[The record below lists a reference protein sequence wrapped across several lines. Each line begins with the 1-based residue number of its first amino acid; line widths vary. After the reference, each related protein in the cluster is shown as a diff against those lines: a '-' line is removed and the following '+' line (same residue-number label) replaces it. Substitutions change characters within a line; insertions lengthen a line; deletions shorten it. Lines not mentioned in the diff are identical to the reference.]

1 MMSDGALSQDEI
13 EALLKGA
20 DDAFGGG
27 TDAAAGNSGGNNVDK
42 QLFNEAAKLI
52 AENQAFSLSSIS
64 TKTASITNITT
75 TVGDVNNLHQMLSG
89 KMIEAKVGYTGSIN
103 GNVYYFM
110 GENEAL
116 AVASLM
122 MGQKEAALNDMVAQV
137 LKEAFSQMVGVSDS
151 ALSSRFGGSFT
162 NSPIETSILEDA
174 FGINIPGP
182 LAIVSGNLS
191 IEGEIDN
198 APYVF
203 ALELPLLQS
212 LLSSASNNAAS
223 SSPPASSGGNAG
235 GGAANSNPMA
245 GLVDNQAFDS
255 GPQLGVQH
263 AEFNSLMPA
272 SDVQGTGNI
281 GLLMDV
287 TMNMT
292 VELGRAT
299 MTIRDILG
307 LGEGSIIELQKLAGE
322 PVDLLVN
329 GKLIAK
335 GEVVVIDENFGVRVT
350 DIINPMDRLTNKPR

>member
-20 DDAFGGG
+20 DEAFGGD
-27 TDAAAGNSGGNNVDK
+27 TAPKASSNGGGNVDK
-42 QLFNEAAKLI
+42 QLFNEAAKMI

-64 TKTASITNITT
+64 TKTVSITNITT

-89 KMIEAKVGYTGSIN
+89 KMVEAKVGYTGSIN

-116 AVASLM
+116 IVASLM
-122 MGQKEAALNDMVAQV
+122 MGQKEAALNDMVSQV

-174 FGINIPGP
+174 FSINIPGP
-182 LAIVSGNLS
+182 LAIVSGSLS
-191 IEGEIDN
+191 IEGEVEN

-212 LLSSASNNAAS
+212 LLGSASNNTAA
-223 SSPPASSGGNAG
+223 PAAGGNTTNAG
-235 GGAANSNPMA
+235 TSSNNSMA

>member
-20 DDAFGGG
+20 DEAFGGD
-27 TDAAAGNSGGNNVDK
+27 TAPKASSNGGGNVDK
-42 QLFNEAAKLI
+42 QLFNEAAKMI

-64 TKTASITNITT
+64 TKTVSITNITT

-116 AVASLM
+116 IVASLM

-212 LLSSASNNAAS
+212 LLSSASSSAASSSAPASSAGNAAS
-223 SSPPASSGGNAG
+223 SNSPMG
-235 GGAANSNPMA
+235 

>member
-20 DDAFGGG
+20 DEAFGGDSAPKASNGG
-27 TDAAAGNSGGNNVDK
+27 TVDK

-64 TKTASITNITT
+64 TKTVSITNITT

-89 KMIEAKVGYTGSIN
+89 KMIEAKVGYTGSIT

-116 AVASLM
+116 IVASLM

-174 FGINIPGP
+174 FSINIPGP
-182 LAIVSGNLS
+182 LAIVSGSLS
-191 IEGEIDN
+191 IEGEVEN

-203 ALELPLLQS
+203 A
-212 LLSSASNNAAS
+212 
-223 SSPPASSGGNAG
+223 
-235 GGAANSNPMA
+235 
-245 GLVDNQAFDS
+245 FT
-255 GPQLGVQH
+255 
-263 AEFNSLMPA
+263 FY
-272 SDVQGTGNI
+272 
-281 GLLMDV
+281 
-287 TMNMT
+287 
-292 VELGRAT
+292 
-299 MTIRDILG
+299 
-307 LGEGSIIELQKLAGE
+307 
-322 PVDLLVN
+322 
-329 GKLIAK
+329 
-335 GEVVVIDENFGVRVT
+335 
-350 DIINPMDRLTNKPR
+350 

>member
-20 DDAFGGG
+20 DEAFGG
-27 TDAAAGNSGGNNVDK
+27 DSKASSNGGGNVDK
-42 QLFNEAAKLI
+42 QLFNEAAKMI

-64 TKTASITNITT
+64 TKTVSITNITT

-89 KMIEAKVGYTGSIN
+89 KMIEAKVGYTGSIT

-116 AVASLM
+116 IVASLM

-174 FGINIPGP
+174 FSINIPGP
-182 LAIVSGNLS
+182 LAIVSGSLS
-191 IEGEIDN
+191 IEGEVEN

-212 LLSSASNNAAS
+212 LLSSASSSSQASASNAAAANTNS
-223 SSPPASSGGNAG
+223 AASGGN
-235 GGAANSNPMA
+235 SMA

>member
-20 DDAFGGG
+20 DEAFGG
-27 TDAAAGNSGGNNVDK
+27 DSKASSNGGGNVDK
-42 QLFNEAAKLI
+42 QLFNEAAKMI

-64 TKTASITNITT
+64 TKTVSITNITT

-89 KMIEAKVGYTGSIN
+89 KMIEAKVGYTGSIT

-116 AVASLM
+116 IVASLM

-174 FGINIPGP
+174 FSINIPGP
-182 LAIVSGNLS
+182 LAIVSGSLS
-191 IEGEIDN
+191 IEGEVEN

-212 LLSSASNNAAS
+212 LLGSASSSSQAPASNAAASSASSSAA
-223 SSPPASSGGNAG
+223 
-235 GGAANSNPMA
+235 SNPMA

>member
-1 MMSDGALSQDEI
+1 
-13 EALLKGA
+13 
-20 DDAFGGG
+20 
-27 TDAAAGNSGGNNVDK
+27 
-42 QLFNEAAKLI
+42 
-52 AENQAFSLSSIS
+52 
-64 TKTASITNITT
+64 
-75 TVGDVNNLHQMLSG
+75 MLSG
-89 KMIEAKVGYTGSIN
+89 KMIEAKVGYTGSIS

-191 IEGEIDN
+191 IEGETS
-198 APYVF
+198 AP
-203 ALELPLLQS
+203 A
-212 LLSSASNNAAS
+212 SSAGNAAS
-223 SSPPASSGGNAG
+223 SNSPMG
-235 GGAANSNPMA
+235 

>member
-20 DDAFGGG
+20 DEAFGGD
-27 TDAAAGNSGGNNVDK
+27 TAPKASSNGGGNVDK
-42 QLFNEAAKLI
+42 QLFNEAAKMI

-64 TKTASITNITT
+64 TKTVSITNITT

-89 KMIEAKVGYTGSIN
+89 KMVEAKVGYTGSIN

-116 AVASLM
+116 IVASLM
-122 MGQKEAALNDMVAQV
+122 MGQKEAALNDMVSQV

-174 FGINIPGP
+174 FSINIPGP
-182 LAIVSGNLS
+182 LAIVSGSLS
-191 IEGEIDN
+191 IEGEVEN

-212 LLSSASNNAAS
+212 LIGSASNNTAA
-223 SSPPASSGGNAG
+223 PAAGGNTANAG
-235 GGAANSNPMA
+235 TSANNSMA

>member
-20 DDAFGGG
+20 DEAFGGDSAPKASNGG
-27 TDAAAGNSGGNNVDK
+27 TVDK

-64 TKTASITNITT
+64 TKTVSITNITT

-116 AVASLM
+116 IVASLM

-174 FGINIPGP
+174 FSINIPGS
-182 LAIVSGNLS
+182 LAIVSGSLS
-191 IEGEIDN
+191 IEGEVEN

-212 LLSSASNNAAS
+212 LLSSASNTAAAPTASASTSSNSAS
-223 SSPPASSGGNAG
+223 SN
-235 GGAANSNPMA
+235 NSMA
-245 GLVDNQAFDS
+245 GLADSQAFDA

>member
-1 MMSDGALSQDEI
+1 MSDGALSQDEI

-20 DDAFGGG
+20 DEAFGGDSAPKASNGG
-27 TDAAAGNSGGNNVDK
+27 TVDK

-64 TKTASITNITT
+64 TKTVSITNITT

-116 AVASLM
+116 IVASLM

-174 FGINIPGP
+174 FSINIPGS
-182 LAIVSGNLS
+182 LAIVSGSLS
-191 IEGEIDN
+191 IEGEVEN

-212 LLSSASNNAAS
+212 LLSSASNTAAAPTASANTSSNTAS
-223 SSPPASSGGNAG
+223 SNNSMSGH
-235 GGAANSNPMA
+235 S
-245 GLVDNQAFDS
+245 DNQSFDS

-350 DIINPMDRLTNKPR
+350 DIINPMDRLTNKPRSYK

>member
-20 DDAFGGG
+20 DEAFGG
-27 TDAAAGNSGGNNVDK
+27 DSKASSNGGGNVDK
-42 QLFNEAAKLI
+42 QLFNEAAKMI

-64 TKTASITNITT
+64 TKSVSITNITT

-89 KMIEAKVGYTGSIN
+89 KMIEAKVGYTGSIT

-116 AVASLM
+116 IVASLM

-174 FGINIPGP
+174 FSINIPGP
-182 LAIVSGNLS
+182 LAIVSGSLS
-191 IEGEIDN
+191 IEGEVEN

-212 LLSSASNNAAS
+212 LLSSASSSSQAPASNAAVSNTNNAAS
-223 SSPPASSGGNAG
+223 GG
-235 GGAANSNPMA
+235 NPMA

>member
-13 EALLKGA
+13 EALLKGT
-20 DDAFGGG
+20 DEAFGGDNG
-27 TDAAAGNSGGNNVDK
+27 AAKTSGNGGGNIDK
-42 QLFNEAAKLI
+42 QLFNEAAKMI

-64 TKTASITNITT
+64 TKTVTITNITT

-89 KMIEAKVGYTGSIN
+89 KMIEAKVGYTGSIT

-116 AVASLM
+116 IVASLM
-122 MGQKEAALNDMVAQV
+122 MGQKEEALNDMVSQV

-151 ALSSRFGGSFT
+151 ALSSRFGGNFT
-162 NSPIETSILEDA
+162 NSPIETSIFEDA
-174 FGINIPGP
+174 FGINIQGP
-182 LAIVSGNLS
+182 LAIVSGSLT
-191 IEGEIDN
+191 IEGEVEN

-212 LLSSASNNAAS
+212 LLGSSSAGNASNNSQADNS
-223 SSPPASSGGNAG
+223 MSG
-235 GGAANSNPMA
+235 
-245 GLVDNQAFDS
+245 LLDNQAFDS
-255 GPQLGVQH
+255 SPQLGVQH

-350 DIINPMDRLTNKPR
+350 DIINPMERLTNKPR

>member
-20 DDAFGGG
+20 DEAFGGDSAPKASNGG
-27 TDAAAGNSGGNNVDK
+27 TVDK

-64 TKTASITNITT
+64 TKTVSITNITT

-89 KMIEAKVGYTGSIN
+89 KMIEAKVGYTGSIT

-116 AVASLM
+116 IVASLM

-174 FGINIPGP
+174 FSINIPGP
-182 LAIVSGNLS
+182 LAIVSGSLS
-191 IEGEIDN
+191 IEGEVEN

-212 LLSSASNNAAS
+212 LLSSASSSSQAPASNAAAANTNS
-223 SSPPASSGGNAG
+223 AASGGN
-235 GGAANSNPMA
+235 SMA

>member
-1 MMSDGALSQDEI
+1 MSDGALSQDEI

-20 DDAFGGG
+20 DDAFGGS
-27 TDAAAGNSGGNNVDK
+27 DASAGNSGSTVDK

-89 KMIEAKVGYTGSIN
+89 KMIEAKVGYTGSIS

-212 LLSSASNNAAS
+212 LLSSASSSATSSSAPASSAGNAAS
-223 SSPPASSGGNAG
+223 SNSPMG
-235 GGAANSNPMA
+235 

>member
-20 DDAFGGG
+20 DEAFGG
-27 TDAAAGNSGGNNVDK
+27 DSKASSNGGGNVDK
-42 QLFNEAAKLI
+42 QLFNEAAKMI

-64 TKTASITNITT
+64 TKTVSITNITT

-89 KMIEAKVGYTGSIN
+89 KMIEAKVGYTGSIT

-116 AVASLM
+116 IVASLM
-122 MGQKEAALNDMVAQV
+122 MGQKEAALNDMVSQV

-174 FGINIPGP
+174 FSINIPGP
-182 LAIVSGNLS
+182 LAIVSGSLS
-191 IEGEIDN
+191 IEGEVEN
-198 APYVF
+198 APDVF

-212 LLSSASNNAAS
+212 ILGSASNNTAA
-223 SSPPASSGGNAG
+223 PVAGGNTANAG
-235 GGAANSNPMA
+235 TSSNNSMA

>member
-20 DDAFGGG
+20 DEAFGGDSAPKASNGG
-27 TDAAAGNSGGNNVDK
+27 TVDK

-64 TKTASITNITT
+64 TKTVSITNITT

-116 AVASLM
+116 IVASLM

-174 FGINIPGP
+174 FSINIPGS
-182 LAIVSGNLS
+182 LAIVSGSLS
-191 IEGEIDN
+191 IEGEVEN

-212 LLSSASNNAAS
+212 LLSSASNTAAAPTASANTSSNTAS
-223 SSPPASSGGNAG
+223 SNNSMSGH
-235 GGAANSNPMA
+235 S
-245 GLVDNQAFDS
+245 DNQSFDS

>member
-20 DDAFGGG
+20 DEAFGGD
-27 TDAAAGNSGGNNVDK
+27 TAPKASSNGGGNVDK
-42 QLFNEAAKLI
+42 QLFNEAAKMI

-64 TKTASITNITT
+64 TKTVSITNITT

-89 KMIEAKVGYTGSIN
+89 KMVEAKVGYTGSIN

-116 AVASLM
+116 IVASLM

-212 LLSSASNNAAS
+212 LLSSASSSAASSSAPASSAGNAAS
-223 SSPPASSGGNAG
+223 SNSPMG
-235 GGAANSNPMA
+235 

>member
-1 MMSDGALSQDEI
+1 MSDGALSQDEI

-20 DDAFGGG
+20 DEAFGGDSAPKASNGG
-27 TDAAAGNSGGNNVDK
+27 TVDK

-64 TKTASITNITT
+64 TKTVSITNITT

-116 AVASLM
+116 IVASLM

-174 FGINIPGP
+174 FSINIPGS
-182 LAIVSGNLS
+182 LAIVSGSLS
-191 IEGEIDN
+191 IEGEVEN

-212 LLSSASNNAAS
+212 LLSSASNTAAAPTASANTSSNTAS
-223 SSPPASSGGNAG
+223 SNNSMSGH
-235 GGAANSNPMA
+235 S
-245 GLVDNQAFDS
+245 DNQSFDS

>member
-20 DDAFGGG
+20 DEAFGGDSAPKASNGG
-27 TDAAAGNSGGNNVDK
+27 TVDK

-64 TKTASITNITT
+64 TKTVSITNITT

-116 AVASLM
+116 IVASLM

-174 FGINIPGP
+174 FSINIPGS
-182 LAIVSGNLS
+182 LAIVSGSLS
-191 IEGEIDN
+191 IEGEVEN

-212 LLSSASNNAAS
+212 LLSSASNTAAAPTASANTSSNTAS
-223 SSPPASSGGNAG
+223 SNNSMSGH
-235 GGAANSNPMA
+235 S
-245 GLVDNQAFDS
+245 DNQSFDS
-255 GPQLGVQH
+255 GSQLGVQH

>member
-20 DDAFGGG
+20 DDAFGGESAP
-27 TDAAAGNSGGNNVDK
+27 TNNGGGNVDK

-64 TKTASITNITT
+64 TKSASITNITT
-75 TVGDVNNLHQMLSG
+75 TLGDVNNLHQMLSG
-89 KMIEAKVGYTGSIN
+89 KVIEAKVGYSGSIK
-103 GNVYYFM
+103 GNVYYYM

-116 AVASLM
+116 AISSLM
-122 MGQKEAALNDMVAQV
+122 MGQKEEALNDMVSQV
-137 LKEAFSQMVGVSDS
+137 LKEAFSQMIGVSDN

-162 NSPIETSILEDA
+162 NSPIETSILDDA
-174 FGINIPGP
+174 NSINIPGS
-182 LAIVSGNLS
+182 LAIVSGSLT
-191 IEGEIDN
+191 IEGEVEN

-203 ALELPLLQS
+203 ALELPLLQG
-212 LLSSASNNAAS
+212 LLGSSSNASNGAANGGASNNS
-223 SSPPASSGGNAG
+223 LNDLMGGLD
-235 GGAANSNPMA
+235 S
-245 GLVDNQAFDS
+245 QSFDS
-255 GPQLGVQH
+255 SNQLGVQQ

-329 GKLIAK
+329 GKLIAR

>member
-20 DDAFGGG
+20 DEAFGG
-27 TDAAAGNSGGNNVDK
+27 DSKASSNGGGNVDK
-42 QLFNEAAKLI
+42 QLFNEAAKMI

-64 TKTASITNITT
+64 TKSVSITNITT

-89 KMIEAKVGYTGSIN
+89 KMIEAKVGYTGSIT

-116 AVASLM
+116 IVASLM

-162 NSPIETSILEDA
+162 NAPIETSILEDA
-174 FGINIPGP
+174 FSINIQGP
-182 LAIVSGNLS
+182 LAIVSGSLS
-191 IEGEIDN
+191 IEGEVDG

-212 LLSSASNNAAS
+212 LLSSASNNSAAPAAS
-223 SSPPASSGGNAG
+223 GNAP
-235 GGAANSNPMA
+235 ANNAMS

>member
-20 DDAFGGG
+20 DEAFGG
-27 TDAAAGNSGGNNVDK
+27 DSKASSNGGGNVDK
-42 QLFNEAAKLI
+42 QLFNEAAKMI

-64 TKTASITNITT
+64 TKTVSITNITT

-89 KMIEAKVGYTGSIN
+89 KMIEAKVGYTGSIT

-116 AVASLM
+116 IVASLM

-174 FGINIPGP
+174 FSINIPGP
-182 LAIVSGNLS
+182 LAIVSGSLS
-191 IEGEIDN
+191 IEGEVEN

-212 LLSSASNNAAS
+212 LLSSASSSSQAPASNAAAANTNS
-223 SSPPASSGGNAG
+223 AASGGN
-235 GGAANSNPMA
+235 SMA

-350 DIINPMDRLTNKPR
+350 DIINPMDRITNKPR

>member
-20 DDAFGGG
+20 DEAFVGDTAPKASSNGGG
-27 TDAAAGNSGGNNVDK
+27 NVDK
-42 QLFNEAAKLI
+42 QLFNEAAKMI

-64 TKTASITNITT
+64 TKTVSITNITT

-89 KMIEAKVGYTGSIN
+89 KMVEAKVGYTGSIN

-116 AVASLM
+116 VVASLM
-122 MGQKEAALNDMVAQV
+122 MGQKEAALNDMVSQV

-174 FGINIPGP
+174 FSINIPGP
-182 LAIVSGNLS
+182 LAIVSGSLS
-191 IEGEIDN
+191 IEGEVDN

-212 LLSSASNNAAS
+212 LIGSASNNAAA
-223 SSPPASSGGNAG
+223 PAAGGNASNA
-235 GGAANSNPMA
+235 GASANNSMA

>member
-20 DDAFGGG
+20 DEAFGGD
-27 TDAAAGNSGGNNVDK
+27 TAPKASSNGGGNVDK
-42 QLFNEAAKLI
+42 QLFNEAAKMI

-64 TKTASITNITT
+64 TKTVSITNITT

-89 KMIEAKVGYTGSIN
+89 KMVEAKVGYTGSIN

-116 AVASLM
+116 IVASLM
-122 MGQKEAALNDMVAQV
+122 MGQKEAALNDMVSQV

-174 FGINIPGP
+174 FSINIPGP
-182 LAIVSGNLS
+182 LAIVSGSLS
-191 IEGEIDN
+191 IEGEVEN

-212 LLSSASNNAAS
+212 LLGSASNNTAA
-223 SSPPASSGGNAG
+223 PVAGGNTANAG
-235 GGAANSNPMA
+235 TSSNNSMA

>member
-20 DDAFGGG
+20 DEAFGGD
-27 TDAAAGNSGGNNVDK
+27 TAPKASSNGGGNVDK
-42 QLFNEAAKLI
+42 QLFNEAAKMT

-64 TKTASITNITT
+64 TKTVSITNITT

-89 KMIEAKVGYTGSIN
+89 KMVEAKVGYTGSIN

-116 AVASLM
+116 VVASLM
-122 MGQKEAALNDMVAQV
+122 MGQKEAALNDMVSQV

-174 FGINIPGP
+174 FSINIPGP
-182 LAIVSGNLS
+182 LAIVSGSLS
-191 IEGEIDN
+191 IEGEVDN

-212 LLSSASNNAAS
+212 LIGSASNNAAA
-223 SSPPASSGGNAG
+223 PAAGGNASNA
-235 GGAANSNPMA
+235 GASANNSMA

>member
-1 MMSDGALSQDEI
+1 MMSDGVLSQDEI

-20 DDAFGGG
+20 DEAFGGD
-27 TDAAAGNSGGNNVDK
+27 TAPKASSNGGGNVDK
-42 QLFNEAAKLI
+42 QLFNEAAKMI

-64 TKTASITNITT
+64 TKTVSITNITT

-89 KMIEAKVGYTGSIN
+89 KMVEAKVGYTGSIN

-116 AVASLM
+116 VVASLM
-122 MGQKEAALNDMVAQV
+122 MGQKEAALNDMVSQV

-174 FGINIPGP
+174 FSINIPGP
-182 LAIVSGNLS
+182 LAIVSGSLS
-191 IEGEIDN
+191 IEGEVDN

-212 LLSSASNNAAS
+212 LIGSASNNAAA
-223 SSPPASSGGNAG
+223 PAAGGNASNA
-235 GGAANSNPMA
+235 GASANNSMA

>member
-20 DDAFGGG
+20 DEAFGG
-27 TDAAAGNSGGNNVDK
+27 DSKASSNGGGNVDK
-42 QLFNEAAKLI
+42 QLFNEAAKMI

-64 TKTASITNITT
+64 TKTVSITNITT

-89 KMIEAKVGYTGSIN
+89 KMIEAKVGYTGSIT

-116 AVASLM
+116 IVASLM

-174 FGINIPGP
+174 FSINIPGP
-182 LAIVSGNLS
+182 LAIVSGSLS
-191 IEGEIDN
+191 IEGEVEN

-212 LLSSASNNAAS
+212 LLSSASSSSQAPASNAAATNTNS
-223 SSPPASSGGNAG
+223 AASGGN
-235 GGAANSNPMA
+235 SMA

>member
-20 DDAFGGG
+20 DEAFGG
-27 TDAAAGNSGGNNVDK
+27 DSKASSNGGGNVDK
-42 QLFNEAAKLI
+42 QLFNEAAKMI

-64 TKTASITNITT
+64 TKSVSITNITT

-89 KMIEAKVGYTGSIN
+89 KMIEAKVGYTGSIT

-116 AVASLM
+116 IVASLM

-174 FGINIPGP
+174 FSINIPGP
-182 LAIVSGNLS
+182 LAIVSGSLS
-191 IEGEIDN
+191 IEGEVEN

-212 LLSSASNNAAS
+212 LLSSASSSSQAPASNAAASNTNNAAS
-223 SSPPASSGGNAG
+223 GG
-235 GGAANSNPMA
+235 NPMA

>member
-27 TDAAAGNSGGNNVDK
+27 DAPASNAGGGVDK

-182 LAIVSGNLS
+182 LAIVSGSLS

-212 LLSSASNNAAS
+212 LLSSASNTSAAAPAS
-223 SSPPASSGGNAG
+223 SSGSPASSSSG
-235 GGAANSNPMA
+235 SSMS

>member
-20 DDAFGGG
+20 DEAFGGD
-27 TDAAAGNSGGNNVDK
+27 TAPKASSNGGGNVDK
-42 QLFNEAAKLI
+42 QLFNEAAKMI

-64 TKTASITNITT
+64 TKTVSITNITT

-89 KMIEAKVGYTGSIN
+89 KMVEAKVGYTGSIN

-116 AVASLM
+116 IVASLM
-122 MGQKEAALNDMVAQV
+122 MGQKEAALNDMVSQV

-174 FGINIPGP
+174 FSINIPGP
-182 LAIVSGNLS
+182 LAIVSGSLS
-191 IEGEIDN
+191 IEGEVEN

-212 LLSSASNNAAS
+212 LLGSASNNTAA
-223 SSPPASSGGNAG
+223 PAGGNTANAG
-235 GGAANSNPMA
+235 TSANNSTA

-335 GEVVVIDENFGVRVT
+335 GEVVVIDECFGVRVT
-350 DIINPMDRLTNKPR
+350 DIVDSVYNTVAADTEKK